1 MTEGLLRHF
10 ISMNV
15 YFFKTVL
22 LYDTLYVL
30 YYFCI
35 TFIFRDKYRTH
46 KSSHQK
52 LLLKAHFEVSIYKY
66 FQIYNESNWFLFMDE
81 NKHIFAR

>member
-1 MTEGLLRHF
+1 MTEGLPRHF

-15 YFFKTVL
+15 YFFKTIL
-22 LYDTLYVL
+22 LYDTLYDTLYVL

-35 TFIFRDKYRTH
+35 TFVFRDKYRAH

-52 LLLKAHFEVSIYKY
+52 LLLKAHFEVSIYKH
-66 FQIYNESNWFLFMDE
+66 FQIYNESN
-81 NKHIFAR
+81 